1 MHGSPFISG
10 KGERMVE
17 MKGTFPKPSKQKGD
31 LLAAHM
37 AKFTADKRTMFGAPV
52 YFVKGNMF
60 AGIFGEQVF
69 SRFAVK
75 DREELAKD
83 FQATTFEPVKGRKML
98 EYMVLPES
106 LISDNDEFDAW
117 LDRSFTYV
125 NALPQKKAKK

>member
-1 MHGSPFISG
+1 
-10 KGERMVE
+10 MVE
-17 MKGTFPKPSKQKGD
+17 MKGTFPKASKQKGE

-37 AKFTADKRTMFGAPV
+37 AKFNLDKRTMFGAPV

-60 AGIFGEQVF
+60 TGIFGEQVF
-69 SRFAVK
+69 SRFSVR

-83 FQATTFEPVKGRKML
+83 FQAVTFEPVKGRKMM

-117 LDRSFTYV
+117 LGRSFAYV